1 MNLIEMRFFV
11 SLKMIEIDWTESNIS
26 CKRELLHNCDES
38 DTMIYRFNIMPN
50 KHQSALE
57 YANTWM
63 DIIHRSE
70 LPSRENAQWIIDE
83 SIHNF
88 SQHFNRG
95 WLEQRKSVNTQ
106 RSGWAAV
113 EWSGDGAQFTDVLGR
128 KYIDFLGGY
137 GLMSLGWSHSEVVEA
152 VRSQLLC
159 NPMPSQELIDP
170 LRGALARI
178 MADTLPGDIS
188 YSFFA
193 ASGTEANE
201 GAIKL
206 AKLHTGKSAFIA
218 ATNGFHGKT
227 MGSLSMM
234 GKALYREPVGQ
245 LYGGPVYHIPFG
257 DADALQQQLEI
268 CKSTGVGVAGVIFE
282 PIQ

>member
-1 MNLIEMRFFV
+1 
-11 SLKMIEIDWTESNIS
+11 
-26 CKRELLHNCDES
+26 
-38 DTMIYRFNIMPN
+38 
-50 KHQSALE
+50 
-57 YANTWM
+57 
-63 DIIHRSE
+63 
-70 LPSRENAQWIIDE
+70 
-83 SIHNF
+83 
-88 SQHFNRG
+88 
-95 WLEQRKSVNTQ
+95 
-106 RSGWAAV
+106 
-113 EWSGDGAQFTDVLGR
+113 
-128 KYIDFLGGY
+128 
-137 GLMSLGWSHSEVVEA
+137 
-152 VRSQLLC
+152 
-159 NPMPSQELIDP
+159 
-170 LRGALARI
+170 

-234 GKALYREPVGQ
+234 GKAIYREPVGQ

-257 DADALQQQLEI
+257 DANALEQQLQV
-268 CKSTGVGVAGVIFE
+268 CKSIGVGVAGVIME